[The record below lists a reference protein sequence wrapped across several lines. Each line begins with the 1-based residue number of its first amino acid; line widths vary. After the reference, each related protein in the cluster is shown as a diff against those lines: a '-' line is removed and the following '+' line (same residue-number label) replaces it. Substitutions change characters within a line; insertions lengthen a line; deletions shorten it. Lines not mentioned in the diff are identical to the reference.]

1 MKTENNDS
9 GTPIKELKPQNVIK
23 AAIIIAGVVLGV
35 IAVLSATTWL
45 VSA

>member
-23 AAIIIAGVVLGV
+23 AAIIIAGIVLGV
-35 IAVLSATTWL
+35 VAVLLVTPWL